1 MEIHSIDDAVHT
13 KTIRSKTST
22 ADLILFDPELS
33 WCYLAPQSKASNSP
47 WLGKTLKG
55 KVLMTMCGGM
65 VVYEDTR
72 AFGSRRVPA
81 GQKLDRIP

>member
-1 MEIHSIDDAVHT
+1 MSTEPARLYGLDAGT
-13 KTIRSKTST
+13 LREDGP

-72 AFGSRRVPA
+72 AFGSRRLPA